1 MMRMK
6 TTMNLKSS
14 RVKPR
19 KATVI
24 KHNEVENKKKRHLK
38 QKSSEV
44 KPSHQKLPETTNK
57 A

>member
-6 TTMNLKSS
+6 MTMNLESS

-24 KHNEVENKKKRHLK
+24 KHNVVESKKKQHLK

-44 KPSHQKLPETTNK
+44 KSNHQKLPETTNK